1 MTAIKFDKSV
11 RYKGIR
17 YPAHV
22 VFEVDNCDLE
32 AMKQAGAIV
41 MRVVEE
47 EPKKPVAAVQEPV
60 AEPAVEA
67 PAAEEPKMSIEEIR
81 EMLLASTSVQIA
93 EFAKKEN
100 INLMGKT
107 RKADMFNIIVEA
119 MKAR

>member
-47 EPKKPVAAVQEPV
+47 EPKKPVAAVQ
-60 AEPAVEA
+60 EPAVEA

>member
-1 MTAIKFDKSV
+1 MSAVKFDKSV

-22 VFEVDNCDLE
+22 VFEVDNCDVD
-32 AMKQAGAIV
+32 AMQQAGAIIV
-41 MRVVEE
+41 RKDE
-47 EPKKPVAAVQEPV
+47 
-60 AEPAVEA
+60 EPAVEA
-67 PAAEEPKMSIEEIR
+67 APVVEEPAVEEAVEGEHKMTIEEIR
-81 EMLLASTSVQIA
+81 EMLLASTGVQIA

-119 MKAR
+119 MKSR